1 MSHTWVGIVAAIVG
15 LGVMVFVHEWGHFV
29 AARICGVRV
38 DVFSLGY
45 GNRIFGWKRG
55 NTDYRVS
62 VFPLGGYVK
71 MSGDNPAEERTGAPD
86 EFLAKSRW
94 RRLFIIVAG
103 PFMNFVLAF
112 ALLCGLYTI
121 GMPVPAY
128 THRAA
133 QVIGIIPGS
142 PAEKAGIRPGDT
154 IVAIDGAKV
163 SNWDQALSAPGIVPG
178 HEISFDLQRAGAT
191 VHVKETVPQDLSDGF
206 NILGC
211 PHQRVL
217 VDSVT
222 PGDPAAKA
230 GVKSGD
236 ELLSVNGQPVVNPD
250 ILTAAVRQSDG
261 KPLTI
266 GVSHKG
272 KEFAMPMTPVYADPG
287 DRGGKRWIIGAAFAP
302 GDTVRESYPFLKAA
316 EHSWTKNATIAKEI
330 IWVFGGLFSGRVS
343 IKDLSG
349 PVGIVKVSV
358 QAAKLGFAEY
368 IIFMAFLSVN
378 LGILN
383 LLPIPILDG
392 GHVLM
397 LAIEGSLR
405 RDLSLVV
412 KERFV
417 TVGLVF
423 LLAVFGF
430 VIVHDVVR
438 LFPNH

>member
-1 MSHTWVGIVAAIVG
+1 MSHTWVGILAAVVG

-45 GNRIFGWKRG
+45 GNRIFGWRRG
-55 NTDYRVS
+55 PTDYRIS

-71 MSGDNPAEERTGAPD
+71 MAGDNPAEERSGAPD

-94 RRLFIIVAG
+94 QRLFIILAG

-112 ALLCGLYTI
+112 VLLWGLYKV
-121 GMPVPAY
+121 GVPMPAY
-128 THRAA
+128 TRQPV
-133 QVIGIIPGS
+133 QVAGVIPQS
-142 PAEKAGIRPGDT
+142 PAEKAGIKAGDK
-154 IVAIDGAKV
+154 IVAIDGTKV
-163 SNWDQALSAPGIVPG
+163 SNWDEALSVPSITPG
-178 HEISFDLQRAGAT
+178 HELSIDVQRGGAT
-191 VHVKETVPQDLSDGF
+191 IPVKEMVPQDLADGF

-211 PHQRVL
+211 PKQSVT

-222 PGDPAAKA
+222 RDDPAAKSGLQA
-230 GVKSGD
+230 GD
-236 ELLSVNGQPVVNPD
+236 ELVSINEAPLANRD
-250 ILTAAVRQSDG
+250 ILMATIKQSG
-261 KPLTI
+261 GNPLSI
-266 GVSHKG
+266 GVRRGG
-272 KEFAMPMTPVYADPG
+272 KEFTVSMSPVYADPG
-287 DRGGKRWIIGAAFAP
+287 DGGGKRWVIGASFGP
-302 GDTVRESYPFLKAA
+302 GEMIRESYPFFAA
-316 EHSWTKNATIAKEI
+316 AKQSWRKNGTFGQAILS
-330 IWVFGGLFSGRVS
+330 VLGGLFSGRVS
-343 IKDLSG
+343 IKDLGG
-349 PVGIVKVSV
+349 PVRIVDASV

-423 LLAVFGF
+423 LLAIFGF
-430 VIVHDVVR
+430 VIVHDIVV
-438 LFPNH
+438 LLPPH

>member
-1 MSHTWVGIVAAIVG
+1 MSHTWVGIVAAIIG
-15 LGVMVFVHEWGHFV
+15 LGIMVFVHEWGHFV

-45 GNRIFGWKRG
+45 GNRIFGWRRG
-55 NTDYRVS
+55 PTDYRIS

-71 MSGDNPAEERTGAPD
+71 MAGDNPAEERSGAPD

-94 RRLFIIVAG
+94 QRLFIILAG

-112 ALLCGLYTI
+112 VLLWGLYNVGVPT
-121 GMPVPAY
+121 PAY
-128 THRAA
+128 VHQPV
-133 QVIGIIPGS
+133 QVAGVIPKS
-142 PAEKAGIRPGDT
+142 PAAKAGIKAGDR
-154 IVAIDGAKV
+154 IVAIDGTKV
-163 SNWDQALSAPGIVPG
+163 SNWDEALSVPSITPG
-178 HEISFDLQRAGAT
+178 HELSLDIERGGTT
-191 VHVKETVPQDLSDGF
+191 VPVKVTVPQDLGDGF

-211 PHQRVL
+211 PKQRVQ

-222 PGDPAAKA
+222 PGDPAAKN
-230 GVKSGD
+230 GLHGGD
-236 ELLSVNGQPVVNPD
+236 ELVSVNGEPLANRD
-250 ILTAAVRQSDG
+250 ILMATIKQSEG
-261 KPLTI
+261 KPVAV
-266 GVSHKG
+266 GVRRDG
-272 KEFAMPMTPVYADPG
+272 KEFQMSMTPVYQDPG
-287 DRGGKRWIIGAAFAP
+287 DGGGKRWVIGANFGP
-302 GDTVRESYPFLKAA
+302 GETIREAYPFFKAA
-316 EHSWTKNATIAKEI
+316 EESWGKNVTITKDIFS
-330 IWVFGGLFSGRVS
+330 VLGGLFSGRVS
-343 IKDLSG
+343 IKDLAG
-349 PVGIVKVSV
+349 PVGIVRVSV

-405 RDLSLVV
+405 RDLSIAV

-430 VIVHDVVR
+430 VMYYDVVR
-438 LFPNH
+438 LLPGH

>member
-1 MSHTWVGIVAAIVG
+1 MSHTWVGILAAIVG

-112 ALLCGLYTI
+112 VLMWGLYNV
-121 GMPVPAY
+121 GVPVPAY
-128 THRAA
+128 THQPAVVAGVPANSPVALAGVQPGDKIVAVDGTRVSDWGDAIDA
-133 QVIGIIPGS
+133 PSIIPG
-142 PAEKAGIRPGDT
+142 K
-154 IVAIDGAKV
+154 
-163 SNWDQALSAPGIVPG
+163 
-178 HEISFDLQRAGAT
+178 EITLKLERAGKILST
-191 VHVKETVPQDLSDGF
+191 RVKIPQNLTDGF
-206 NILGC
+206 NVLGF
-211 PHQRVL
+211 PKDRVIVDVVDPGLPASNAGLESGDEIVSVDGTPSADFAALQNLIQNSPGRPVHLL
-217 VDSVT
+217 VRRNGTEIAMSVT
-222 PGDPAAKA
+222 P
-230 GVKSGD
+230 
-236 ELLSVNGQPVVNPD
+236 
-250 ILTAAVRQSDG
+250 
-261 KPLTI
+261 
-266 GVSHKG
+266 
-272 KEFAMPMTPVYADPG
+272 VYTDPG
-287 DRGGKRWIIGAAFAP
+287 DGGGKRWVVGYTHVMQ
-302 GDTVRESYPFLKAA
+302 TVRESYPFLKAA
-316 EHSWTKNATIAKEI
+316 EHSWTKNVTIAKEI

-358 QAAKLGFAEY
+358 QAAKLGFAQY

-405 RDLSLVV
+405 RDLSVAV

>member
-15 LGVMVFVHEWGHFV
+15 LGIMVFVHEWGHFV
-29 AARICGVRV
+29 AARLCGVRV

-45 GNRIFGWKRG
+45 GNRIFGWRRG

-71 MSGDNPAEERTGAPD
+71 MAGDNPAEERTGDPD

-112 ALLCGLYTI
+112 ALLWGLYMV
-121 GMPVPAY
+121 GVPVPRY
-128 THRAA
+128 TA
-133 QVIGIIPGS
+133 QPVQVAGVIPKS
-142 PAEKAGIRPGDT
+142 PAEKAGIEAGDK
-154 IVAIDGAKV
+154 IVAIDGTKV
-163 SNWDQALSAPGIVPG
+163 SNWDQALSVPSIVPG
-178 HEISFDLQRAGAT
+178 RQISVDVERGATTIPVTMTVPKNLTDGFDL
-191 VHVKETVPQDLSDGF
+191 
-206 NILGC
+206 LGC
-211 PHQRVL
+211 PKQRVQ
-217 VDSVT
+217 VDTVT
-222 PGDPAAKA
+222 PGEPAAKA
-230 GVKSGD
+230 GVKPGD
-236 ELLSVNGQPVVNPD
+236 QLISANGQTLVNRD
-250 ILTAAVRQSDG
+250 VLIAIVKQSDG
-261 KPLTI
+261 KPLNL
-266 GVSHKG
+266 GVRRDG
-272 KEFAMPMTPVYADPG
+272 KEFAVTMKPIFGDPG
-287 DRGGKRWIIGAAFAP
+287 NGLGKRWMVGFSFSP
-302 GDTVRESYPFLKAA
+302 GETVRESYSFLAA
-316 EHSWTKNATIAKEI
+316 AGQSWTKNVTIAKEI
-330 IWVFGGLFSGRVS
+330 LSVVGGLFSGRVS
-343 IKDLSG
+343 IKDLAG
-349 PVGIVKVSV
+349 PVGIVRVSV
-358 QAAKLGFAEY
+358 QAAKMGFAEY

-405 RDLSLVV
+405 RDLSIAV

-430 VIVHDVVR
+430 VMYFDVMR
-438 LFPNH
+438 LFPHH